1 MEFVL
6 PMILAEA
13 DGKWQCNVGRAEM
26 ITLLAQHCPDQ
37 MSISLTAVLPVVAD
51 LMWDTKAAVRRR
63 RRPPAPAP
71 PRPSS
76 SLPRRRPPP
85 PLAPSRRSRTRRRRR

>member
-1 MEFVL
+1 
-6 PMILAEA
+6 MILAEA

-63 RRPPAPAP
+63 GRPPAPAP
-71 PRPSS
+71 PPPPS
-76 SLPRRRPPP
+76 LAAHPPP
-85 PLAPSRRSRTRRRRR
+85 PFAPSRRSRTRRRRR

>member
-1 MEFVL
+1 
-6 PMILAEA
+6 MILAEA

-63 RRPPAPAP
+63 GRPPAPAP
-71 PRPSS
+71 PLLLPPS
-76 SLPRRRPPP
+76 LAAHPPP

>member
-1 MEFVL
+1 
-6 PMILAEA
+6 MILAEA

-63 RRPPAPAP
+63 HRPPAP

-76 SLPRRRPPP
+76 SLPRRPPLAS
-85 PLAPSRRSRTRRRRR
+85 LAPSRRSRTRRRRR

>member
-1 MEFVL
+1 
-6 PMILAEA
+6 
-13 DGKWQCNVGRAEM
+13 M

-63 RRPPAPAP
+63 GRPPP
-71 PRPSS
+71 PPSS
-76 SLPRRRPPP
+76 SLPAAHPRLPRPVSQVKDAATQAMKMRARR
-85 PLAPSRRSRTRRRRR
+85 

>member
-1 MEFVL
+1 
-6 PMILAEA
+6 MILAEA

-63 RRPPAPAP
+63 GRPPAPAP
-71 PRPSS
+71 PSFPP
-76 SLPRRRPPP
+76 PRRSPLAS
-85 PLAPSRRSRTRRRRR
+85 LAPSRRSRTRRRRR

>member
-1 MEFVL
+1 
-6 PMILAEA
+6 MILAEA

-63 RRPPAPAP
+63 GRPPAPAP
-71 PRPSS
+71 PLL
-76 SLPRRRPPP
+76 LPPPPRRPPLAS
-85 PLAPSRRSRTRRRRR
+85 LAPSRRSRTRRRRR